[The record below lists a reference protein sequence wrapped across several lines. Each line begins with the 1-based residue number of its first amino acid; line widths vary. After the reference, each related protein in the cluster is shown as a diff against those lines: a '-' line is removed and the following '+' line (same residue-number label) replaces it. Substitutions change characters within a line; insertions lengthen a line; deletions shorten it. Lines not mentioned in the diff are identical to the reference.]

1 VELRWDGGGL
11 HDAVGAAVERCGVDG
26 GWKAIGAPL
35 ADGPDRMSFVDT
47 SAGPGRWGYR
57 LRIPA
62 PAEDWLTAEAWVD
75 VPAPEMWVRALPTGA
90 AGRRLRVEFQV
101 PRAGAARIQLFDTMG
116 RVVAT
121 RDLGVVAMGP
131 RSEEVDAT
139 RLPAGLYW
147 VRLRHAE
154 RSVEQ
159 RVVLL
164 R

>member
-1 VELRWDGGGL
+1 
-11 HDAVGAAVERCGVDG
+11 
-26 GWKAIGAPL
+26 
-35 ADGPDRMSFVDT
+35 
-47 SAGPGRWGYR
+47 
-57 LRIPA
+57 
-62 PAEDWLTAEAWVD
+62 
-75 VPAPEMWVRALPTGA
+75 
-90 AGRRLRVEFQV
+90 
-101 PRAGAARIQLFDTMG
+101 
-116 RVVAT
+116 VAT